1 MKPRRYFVRFMTDL
15 NNGRRVVLASVLM
28 VLVMTVW
35 SPAGQSQTPAPPPG
49 GYTIYVAPHSHMDL
63 VWYWTYDKTEVMAIK
78 ILRQAMEMLKQDPR
92 YTFTQDQMKALKP
105 FWDTLS
111 DADRQFMR
119 RMVQEGRFEL
129 TTGMN
134 VQPDVAESDYESLT
148 REFFPAL
155 PWMEE
160 TFETK
165 VLTAWNI
172 DTYGHTIQMPQLFQS
187 AGLRYFVFM
196 RDVLPSL
203 EKSVKSPFYWESPDG
218 SKLLSYWLSGSYDIH
233 WQGIALNLKRF
244 VDHNVPGNDKIF
256 LLWGGDLYFPD
267 DSSAEIE
274 KRIRAAAEEDRIP
287 VKTIILCTP
296 KQYFADI
303 EKSGVPL
310 PTYNYD
316 FYPPLFIQDLRGLYG
331 ERPNSKLA
339 NRRAEDTLES
349 SEKFSSVASFF
360 GRPYPLTEFST
371 AWANV
376 TFNQDHDALPGSH
389 IDPVD
394 NRMMSAYNGA
404 IDTGREALD
413 GSLYDLSRRIDT
425 SGGGK
430 FPFLVF
436 NGLSFKRSEVV
447 EYTPLFKESIKNF
460 RILDDGGNVIPF
472 RMLDASHRAINDP
485 LSMAAIEFIA
495 KDVPALGYRLY
506 RIEPAEGLPQ
516 PSSWRAAKG
525 EISNRF
531 FTLRLDLS
539 KGTLSGLI
547 NRQANQ
553 ELLDTGRYGGNELVL
568 EEEKD
573 PDMEGMIHFTGT
585 EVLGDHF
592 PPDSVQEMVDELGT
606 RVRIEGPFLG
616 GRRTQEITIY
626 NDLPRIDFRTKLLG
640 FPGHDGMLT
649 AVFPLQHGTD
659 IKLDY
664 ETHNAVTQRPDGIY
678 EAQTWVDARSGAN
691 GTALINNG
699 MAGLITKEGILKMIL
714 LRSIT
719 NYRGYYAPNG
729 SEAGSHDFQYS
740 LYAHEGDWSRGGV
753 AEQAHSFN
761 SPLRVIATDA
771 HSGTLPPVHGFLT
784 VESGHFEV
792 TALKKAED
800 GRGYILRGHET
811 EGQPGTVRLH
821 LDLPFQDASFTD
833 LAERQAQPAHL
844 EQGTIQFECKPFQFV
859 TLRLTSGN

>member
-1 MKPRRYFVRFMTDL
+1 MVFIMTL
-15 NNGRRVVLASVLM
+15 
-28 VLVMTVW
+28 W
-35 SPAGQSQTPAPPPG
+35 SPAGRAGEPLISGPPPD
-49 GYTIYVAPHSHMDL
+49 GYTIYVAPHSHIDI

-78 ILRQAMEMLKQDPR
+78 ILRQALEMLKRDPR

-111 DADRQFMR
+111 DSDRQFMR
-119 RMVQEGRFEL
+119 RMVQDGRFEVA
-129 TTGMN
+129 TGMD
-134 VQPDVAESDYESLT
+134 VQPDVAGSDYESLT
-148 REFFPAL
+148 RQFFPAL

-160 TFETK
+160 TFGTQ

-172 DTYGHTIQMPQLFQS
+172 DTYGHTIQMPQLFRS

-203 EKSVKSPFYWESPDG
+203 QESVKSPFYWESPDG
-218 SKLLSYWLSGSYDIH
+218 SKLLSYWLPGTYDIH
-233 WQGIALNLKRF
+233 GEGFAPRLKRF
-244 VDHNVPGNDKIF
+244 VDHNVEGNDKIF
-256 LLWGGDLYFPD
+256 VLWGTDLSFPV

-274 KRIRAAAEEDRIP
+274 KRIRAAAAEIRIP
-287 VKTIILCTP
+287 VKAVILCTP
-296 KQYFADI
+296 RQYFADI
-303 EKSGVPL
+303 EKSGIPL
-310 PTYNYD
+310 PTYHYD
-316 FYPPLFIQDLRGLYG
+316 FYPPLFIGDLRGLYG
-331 ERPNSKLA
+331 ERPNNKLA

-349 SEKFSSVASFF
+349 SEKFSTVASFF
-360 GRPYPLTEFST
+360 GRPYPLAEFT
-371 AWANV
+371 RAWANV

-394 NRMMSAYNGA
+394 DRMMSGYNGA
-404 IDTGREALD
+404 IDTGRQALA
-413 GSLYDLSRRIDT
+413 GSLYDISRRINT
-425 SGGGK
+425 SGSGE

-436 NGLSFKRSEVV
+436 NALSFKRSEVV
-447 EYTPLFKESIKNF
+447 EYTPLFKESLRNF
-460 RILDDGGNVIPF
+460 RVLDDGGNVVPF
-472 RMLDASHRAINDP
+472 RMLDASHHDPTDP

-506 RIEPAEGLPQ
+506 RIEPTEGPPQ

-547 NRQANQ
+547 NRQTNQ
-553 ELLDTGRYGGNELVL
+553 ELLDTGRYGGNELVM

-573 PDMEGMIHFTGT
+573 PDTEGTIHFTGT
-585 EVLGDHF
+585 EVLGDQF
-592 PPDSVQEMVDELGT
+592 PPDSVQEMDDELGT
-606 RVRIEGPFLG
+606 RIRIQGPFLG

-649 AVFPLQHGTD
+649 VVLPLRDGQD

-678 EAQTWVDARSGAN
+678 NAQTWVDARSEGN
-691 GTALINNG
+691 GVALINNG

-719 NYRGYYAPNG
+719 NYRGYYAPNA

-761 SPLRVIATDA
+761 SPLRVIATDS
-771 HSGTLPPVHGFLT
+771 HSGALPPVHGFLA

-792 TALKKAED
+792 TALKRAED
-800 GRGYILRGHET
+800 GRGFILRGHET
-811 EGQPGTVRLH
+811 EGQPGAVRLH
-821 LDLPFQDASFTD
+821 IDLPFQDAWFAD
-833 LAERQAQPAHL
+833 LAERQEQRAHI
-844 EQGTIQFECKPFQFV
+844 EQGVIQFECKPFQFV

>member
-1 MKPRRYFVRFMTDL
+1 MVFVIT
-15 NNGRRVVLASVLM
+15 VLPLAG
-28 VLVMTVW
+28 W
-35 SPAGQSQTPAPPPG
+35 AGQSQRPASPPG
-49 GYTIYVAPHSHMDL
+49 GYTIYVAPHSHMDM
-63 VWYWTYDKTEVMAIK
+63 VWYWTYDKTEVMAIR
-78 ILRQAMEMLKQDPR
+78 ILRQALEMLKKDPR
-92 YTFTQDQMKALKP
+92 YTFTQDQMEALNP

-111 DADRQFMR
+111 DADRQFLR
-119 RMVQEGRFEL
+119 RMVQDGRFEV

-134 VQPDVAESDYESLT
+134 TQPDVAGSDYESLT
-148 REFFPAL
+148 RQFFPAM
-155 PWMEE
+155 PWMEL
-160 TFETK
+160 TFGTK

-172 DTYGHTIQMPQLFQS
+172 DTYGHTIQMPQLFES

-196 RDVLPSL
+196 RDVLPSMQ
-203 EKSVKSPFYWESPDG
+203 ESVKSPFYWESPDG
-218 SKLLSYWLSGSYDIH
+218 SKQLSYWLSGTYDIH
-233 WQGIALNLKRF
+233 WKGVAETLKRH
-244 VDHNVPGNDKIF
+244 VDHNVQGNDKIF
-256 LLWGGDLYFPD
+256 IAWGMDLYFPNE
-267 DSSAEIE
+267 STAEIE
-274 KRIRAAAEEDRIP
+274 KQLRAAAAELRIP
-287 VKTIILCTP
+287 VKAIIFCTP
-296 KQYFADI
+296 RQYFADV

-310 PTYNYD
+310 PTYHYD

-331 ERPNSKLA
+331 ERPNTKLA

-349 SEKFSSVASFF
+349 SEKFATVASFL
-360 GRPYPLTEFST
+360 GRPYPQAEFNR

-389 IDPVD
+389 IDTVD
-394 NRMMSAYNGA
+394 DRMMSAYSGA
-404 IDTGREALD
+404 IDAGRGALD
-413 GSLYDLSRRIDT
+413 GSLYDISRKIDT
-425 SGGGK
+425 SGGGE

-436 NGLSFKRSEVV
+436 NALSFQRSEVV
-447 EYTPLFKESIKNF
+447 EYTPLFKESLKNF
-460 RILDDGGNVIPF
+460 RLLDDGGNAVPF
-472 RMLDASHRAINDP
+472 RLIDAMHRHINDP

-495 KDVPALGYRLY
+495 KDVPSLGYRLY
-506 RIEPAEGLPQ
+506 RIEPMEGVPQ
-516 PSSWRAAKG
+516 PSSWRAAKS

-531 FTLRLDLS
+531 YTLRLDLS

-547 NRQANQ
+547 NRQTHE
-553 ELLDTGRYGGNELVL
+553 ELLDTSRYGGNELVL

-573 PDMEGMIHFTGT
+573 PDMEGMIYFTGT
-585 EVLGDHF
+585 EVLGDQF
-592 PPDSVQEMVDELGT
+592 PPDSVQEMDDELGT
-606 RVRIEGPFLG
+606 RIRVEGPFLG

-649 AVFPLQHGTD
+649 AVFPLRQGQD

-678 EAQTWVDARSGAN
+678 CAQTWVDARTGAN
-691 GTALINNG
+691 GTALINTG
-699 MAGLITKEGILKMIL
+699 LAGLITKQGILQMIL

-719 NYRGYYAPNG
+719 NYRGYYAPHA

-740 LYAHEGDWSRGGV
+740 LYAHQGDWSRGGV

-771 HSGTLPPVHGFLT
+771 HSGTLPPVHGFLA

-811 EGQPGTVRLH
+811 EGQSGTVRLH
-821 LDLPFQDASFTD
+821 LDLPFHNASFAD
-833 LAERQAQPAHL
+833 LAERPTQPAQFD
-844 EQGTIQFECKPFQFV
+844 QGTLQFECKPFQFV
-859 TLRLTSGN
+859 TLRLTSGNSDF